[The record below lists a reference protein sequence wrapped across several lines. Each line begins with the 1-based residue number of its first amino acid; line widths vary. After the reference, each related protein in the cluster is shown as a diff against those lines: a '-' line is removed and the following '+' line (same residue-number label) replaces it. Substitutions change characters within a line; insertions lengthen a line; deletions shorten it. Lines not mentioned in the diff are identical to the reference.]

1 MATRIFDRETLL
13 DLVVNAVP
21 LFIMA
26 FFVVAFV
33 LFAPFG
39 FDPLA
44 SLLQFGIVIGS
55 FVALLILTYISAK
68 AIAGA
73 EKTGPVF
80 IPGQTTPAEAEPLEH
95 HGAGG
100 DDDHV
105 DAAETAADLEDPLPA
120 DEDRD
125 VTDEDASEAGDD
137 EEEPAD
143 GGDDEARSA

>member
-26 FFVVAFV
+26 FFVVAFAV
-33 LFAPFG
+33 FAPFG

-44 SLLQFGIVIGS
+44 SGLQFALVVAP
-55 FVALLILTYISAK
+55 FVLLLGLTYFSAK

-80 IPGQTTPAEAEPLEH
+80 LPGQTTPAEAEPLEQEH
-95 HGAGG
+95 GG
-100 DDDHV
+100 DEG
-105 DAAETAADLEDPLPA
+105 ETATGNETGEGDAD
-120 DEDRD
+120 
-125 VTDEDASEAGDD
+125 AGD
-137 EEEPAD
+137 EP
-143 GGDDEARSA
+143 GSA